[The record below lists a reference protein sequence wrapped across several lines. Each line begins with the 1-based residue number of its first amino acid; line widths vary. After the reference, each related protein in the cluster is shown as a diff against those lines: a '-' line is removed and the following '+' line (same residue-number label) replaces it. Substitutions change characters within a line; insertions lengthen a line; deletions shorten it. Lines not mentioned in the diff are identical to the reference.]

1 MSLDFDGTTSYVE
14 ATSGVVTA
22 VPLTMSCWF
31 NLDNA
36 TANQTLMSVSA
47 SGATSARFAMI
58 AAGAAVNDPL
68 RAAVQAGGTVVN
80 AEAGTFLA
88 DTWHHGCAVF
98 TSATSRTIYLDHAT
112 SGTNTTNI
120 TPNAALI
127 NRTNLAS
134 QWGSGARGVTAN
146 GEIMEAAI
154 WNVALED
161 AEIKALAQGF
171 KPTQIR
177 PNALVFY
184 APIIREIADYARGV
198 TLNQNATTVTPHH
211 RRYG

>member
-1 MSLDFDGTTSYVE
+1 MAIDFDGTTSYIE

-36 TANQTLMSVSA
+36 TANQTVMSVSA
-47 SGATSARFAMI
+47 SGATSARFAI
-58 AAGAAVNDPL
+58 VAAGAATNDPL
-68 RAAVQAGGTVVN
+68 RAVVQAGGTVVN

-120 TPNAALI
+120 TPNSALI
-127 NRTNLAS
+127 NRTNIAS
-134 QWGSGARGVTAN
+134 QWGAGARGVTGN
-146 GEIMEAAI
+146 GEIIEVGI
-154 WNVALED
+154 WDVALTS
-161 AEIKALAQGF
+161 AEIKSLSLGF

-177 PNALVFY
+177 PNSLVFY
-184 APIIREIADYARGV
+184 APLVREVDDYVGGV
-198 TLNQNATTVTPHH
+198 ALTENAITVTPHY
-211 RRYG
+211 RRIG

>member
-36 TANQTLMSVSA
+36 TANQTLLSVSA
-47 SGATSARFAMI
+47 SGATSARFAI
-58 AAGAAVNDPL
+58 VAAGAVANDPL
-68 RAAVQAGGTVVN
+68 RAVVQAGTTVVN

-134 QWGSGARGVTAN
+134 QWGAGARGVTAN

-161 AEIKALAQGF
+161 AEIKALAEGF

-198 TLNQNATTVTPHH
+198 TLNQNATTVTPHY